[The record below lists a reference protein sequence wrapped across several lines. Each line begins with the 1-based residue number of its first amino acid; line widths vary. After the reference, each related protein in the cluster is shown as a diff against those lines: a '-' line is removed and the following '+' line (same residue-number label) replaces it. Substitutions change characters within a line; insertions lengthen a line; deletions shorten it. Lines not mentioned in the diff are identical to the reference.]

1 MSLKICNHKFNFSD
15 KCQPVERRTER
26 QVTNSAGVIDM
37 DTAHRAMLEN
47 HSVSDTASV
56 SILRTHFVVLPSV
69 SVFVFICVG
78 CVFSF

>member
-1 MSLKICNHKFNFSD
+1 M
-15 KCQPVERRTER
+15 
-26 QVTNSAGVIDM
+26 TNSAGVIDM